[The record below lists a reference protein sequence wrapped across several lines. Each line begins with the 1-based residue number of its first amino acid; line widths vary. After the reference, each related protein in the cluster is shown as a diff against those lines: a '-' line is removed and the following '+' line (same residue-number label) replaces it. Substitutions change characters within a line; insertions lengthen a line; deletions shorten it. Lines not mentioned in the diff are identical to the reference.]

1 MTLREEIL
9 FHQVHPAK
17 LATDVLS
24 AVISLYFFWQ
34 HQLVIALLTHFV
46 PPPVASAMVIR
57 FADLEPYKSSRLG
70 AYLTRYMTPIA
81 QATRLIGDL
90 ITIIAAWFH
99 SPIGIAAGLILVLA
113 AWSYGLLPLRRAY
126 RWVKKLKQ

>member
-1 MTLREEIL
+1 MHLREKFL

-46 PPPVASAMVIR
+46 PPPVASTMVIR

-70 AYLTRYMTPIA
+70 AYLIRYMTPVA

-99 SPIGIAAGLILVLA
+99 SPIWIAAGLILVLS
-113 AWSYGLLPLRRAY
+113 AWSYRLLPLRRA
-126 RWVKKLKQ
+126 

>member
-1 MTLREEIL
+1 MTLREKFL

-57 FADLEPYKSSRLG
+57 FADLEPYKSSLLG
-70 AYLTRYMTPIA
+70 AYSP
-81 QATRLIGDL
+81 AT
-90 ITIIAAWFH
+90 
-99 SPIGIAAGLILVLA
+99 
-113 AWSYGLLPLRRAY
+113 
-126 RWVKKLKQ
+126 

>member
-1 MTLREEIL
+1 MTLREKIL

-17 LATDVLS
+17 LATDVGF

-46 PPPVASAMVIR
+46 PPPLASALVIR
-57 FADLEPYKSSRLG
+57 LA
-70 AYLTRYMTPIA
+70 
-81 QATRLIGDL
+81 RLIGDV

-99 SPIGIAAGLILVLA
+99 SPIGIAAGLMVVLA
-113 AWSYGLLPLRRAY
+113 AWSYGLLPLRRP
-126 RWVKKLKQ
+126 

>member
-1 MTLREEIL
+1 MTLREKIL

-34 HQLVIALLTHFV
+34 HQLVIALLAHFV
-46 PPPVASAMVIR
+46 PPPVASAMVTR
-57 FADLEPYKSSRLG
+57 FADLKPYKSSRLG
-70 AYLTRYMTPIA
+70 AYLIRYMTPVA

-113 AWSYGLLPLRRAY
+113 AWSYGLLPLRRSY
-126 RWVKKLKQ
+126 